1 MSSPML
7 SNIETNVGSPRSRV
21 DGPAKV
27 TGAALYAAEFQA
39 PGLLHGAIVSSAIA
53 KGKITKMDTAAAL
66 AVPGVVQV
74 FTHENRMRTA
84 FLNSKYQDEV
94 APPGEHFRPLY
105 DGTIIYSGQPIALV
119 VAETLETALY
129 AASLVRVEYEAKAPT
144 RSTADLA
151 KLRDKSYAPPKKRN
165 GINPPPKPRG
175 DAAGAFAKAPIQV
188 SNDYGFPFE
197 HHNPMEPHGT
207 TVVWEGGGKLLIHD
221 KIQGSNNSQSYV
233 CGVFGLSKDDVRV
246 VSPFIGGAFGSGLR
260 PQYQLFLAVMASL
273 QLERSVRVALTR
285 DQMFTITYRPYT
297 TQTVSL
303 GAAQDGTL
311 QAVKHDAVAV
321 TSTFEDHQEVVVNW
335 SGTLYHCDNV
345 ELTYELSK
353 INTYTPGDMRAPGA
367 PIGAFALESAMDELA
382 CRTGVNP
389 VELRLKNYSERDED
403 EGKQFSSKELAACY
417 QLAAE
422 RFGWSERNPEPR
434 SMREGRELIGWGMAS
449 GIWESQMTK
458 AGARVA
464 LGPDGKVEVGTS
476 TADIGTGTY
485 TILTQIAA
493 DALGVPM
500 QDVTTRLNDSTLPQ
514 APVEG
519 GSRTAAS
526 TGSAV
531 DAACATI
538 RETLLKHAQK
548 VKDSPLAGA
557 ALDSVSFT
565 GGRIELTADS
575 SRFVTFADAMK
586 AGSVDEVEAVGTVSP
601 SKITLARYAGYTH
614 SAVFAEV
621 RVDEEL
627 GAIRVMRIVNAVA
640 AGRILNPKTAR
651 SQIIGGVVMGIGM
664 ALEEETFL
672 DEHLGRF
679 MNHNLAEYH
688 VPVNAD
694 VHDIEV
700 IFAEEHDDK
709 VSPIGVKGL
718 GEIGI
723 VGTAAAIAN
732 AVYHATGK
740 RIRDLPITLDK
751 LLD

>member
-1 MSSPML
+1 ML
-7 SNIETNVGSPRSRV
+7 TNVETNVGSPRDRV
-21 DGPAKV
+21 DGRAKV
-27 TGAALYAAEFQA
+27 TGAAQYAAEFQVA
-39 PGLLHGAIVSSAIA
+39 GLLHGAVVSSAIA

-66 AVPGVVQV
+66 AVPGVAQV

-94 APPGEHFRPLY
+94 GPPGEHFRPLY
-105 DGTIIYSGQPIALV
+105 DEQIIYSGQPIALV

-129 AASLVRVEYEAKAPT
+129 AASLVHVEYEAEAPT
-144 RSTADLA
+144 ASTTHLA
-151 KLRDKSYAPPKKRN
+151 EIRANAYVPPKKRN

-175 DAAGAFAKAPIQV
+175 GSVAGALERAPVRV
-188 SNDYGFPFE
+188 SDDFSFPFE
-197 HHNPMEPHGT
+197 HHNPMEPHAT
-207 TVVWEGGGKLLIHD
+207 TVVWEGDGKLLIHD
-221 KIQGSNNSQSYV
+221 KIQGSNNSQGYV

-260 PQYQLFLAVMASL
+260 PQYQLFLAVMAA
-273 QLERSVRVALTR
+273 LELKRPVRVALTR
-285 DQMFTITYRPYT
+285 DQMFTIVYRPYT
-297 TQTVSL
+297 AQTVSL
-303 GAAQDGTL
+303 GAAEDGTL
-311 QAVKHDAVAV
+311 QAMKHDAVAV
-321 TSTFEDHQEVVVNW
+321 TSTFEDHQENVVNW
-335 SGTLYHCDNV
+335 SGTLYRCPSV
-345 ELTYELSK
+345 ELTYKLAK
-353 INTYTPGDMRAPGA
+353 VNTYTPGDMRAPGA
-367 PIGAFALESAMDELA
+367 PIGVFALESAMDELA
-382 CRTGVNP
+382 SRTGVDP
-389 VELRLKNYSERDED
+389 IELRLRNYSERDED
-403 EGKQFSSKELAACY
+403 EGKEFTSKELAACY
-417 QLAAE
+417 RLGAE
-422 RFGWSERNPEPR
+422 RFGWSKRNPATR
-434 SMREGRELIGWGMAS
+434 SMREGRELIGLGMAS
-449 GIWESQMTK
+449 GIWELQMVK

-464 LGPDGKVEVGTS
+464 LGLDGKVEVGTS

-493 DALGVPM
+493 DGLGVPM
-500 QDVTTRLNDSTLPQ
+500 QDVTTRLNDSSLPE

-519 GSRTAAS
+519 GSRIAAS
-526 TGSAV
+526 AGSAV
-531 DAACATI
+531 DAACATV

-548 VKDSPLAGA
+548 VKGSPLASA
-557 ALDSVSFT
+557 KLDAVSFA
-565 GGRIELTADS
+565 GGRIELTADP

-586 AGSVDEVEAVGTVSP
+586 AGGVDKVEAVETVSP
-601 SKITLARYAGYTH
+601 SKITMARYSGYTH
-614 SAVFAEV
+614 SAIFAEV

-627 GAIRVMRIVNAVA
+627 GAVRVMRIVNAVA

-664 ALEEETFL
+664 ALEEETYL

-694 VHDIEV
+694 IRDIEV

-732 AVYHATGK
+732 AVHHATGK
-740 RIRDLPITLDK
+740 RIRDLPITIDK
-751 LLD
+751 LLA